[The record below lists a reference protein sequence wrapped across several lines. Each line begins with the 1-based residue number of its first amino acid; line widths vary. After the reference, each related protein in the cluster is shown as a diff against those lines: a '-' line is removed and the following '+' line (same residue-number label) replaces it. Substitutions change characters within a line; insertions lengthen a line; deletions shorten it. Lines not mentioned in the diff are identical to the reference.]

1 MYNPFMKQLAFI
13 QIVPLIREDDGTVHV
28 TDSRVTLDT
37 LVGAFQKGATAEQ
50 IQDSFPSLSLQQI
63 YAVIAYYLEH
73 QAEVDS
79 YLKSRHVE
87 AERTRKEI
95 ESHQDTEGFRRR
107 IRTRRAQLIKA

>member
-1 MYNPFMKQLAFI
+1 MKQLAFI
-13 QIVPLIREDDGTVHV
+13 QTVPLVREDDGTVHV

-79 YLKSRHVE
+79 YLKSRQAE